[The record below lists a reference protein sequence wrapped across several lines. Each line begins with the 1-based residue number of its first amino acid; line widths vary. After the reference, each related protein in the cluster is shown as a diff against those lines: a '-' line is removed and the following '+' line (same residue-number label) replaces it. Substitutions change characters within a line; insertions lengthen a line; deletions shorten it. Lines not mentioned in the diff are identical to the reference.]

1 MQTQNKFPT
10 GRETCQERAPLAAKK
25 KLFLT
30 VVTPKKEI
38 RASIRPLKDIKKHSL
53 IEQVEPL
60 ILPLEEIVMKKGL
73 RIRKRSVAG
82 KEDAVMDL
90 PVTTDRSRP
99 GKPHLKWLEDS
110 VETNAGSSRHPTGSF
125 PESPINRLL
134 FSQFAADTTTN

>member
-10 GRETCQERAPLAAKK
+10 GREMCQERAPLPAKK

-38 RASIRPLKDIKKHSL
+38 RTSIRPLKDIKKHSL
-53 IEQVEPL
+53 IEQAEPL
-60 ILPLEEIVMKKGL
+60 ILPLQEIVVKKWL
-73 RIRKRSVAG
+73 RIRKRSLVG
-82 KEDAVMDL
+82 KEDAIMDL

-110 VETNAGSSRHPTGSF
+110 VETNAYSSRHPTGSH

-134 FSQFAADTTTN
+134 FSQFSPNTTTN